1 MSMNASEEL
10 FMDSQQQPAPAART
24 GSGKGSR
31 KRKRAEP
38 PRYEDLVP
46 QYSEYAEVGLFVK
59 QFLQKTV
66 PARMWGSAPN
76 MRHIFAAVDRYL
88 SRKK

>member
-10 FMDSQQQPAPAART
+10 FMDSQQQPAAAART
-24 GSGKGSR
+24 CRGKGSR
-31 KRKRAEP
+31 KRKRAAP

-66 PARMWGSAPN
+66 PARMWGSARN